1 MGAFCVCRR
10 GQQRLFCTTHHHR
23 LASSSFL
30 ATAVGPSIDLM
41 RLSATDGRVVRCG
54 DARGRC
60 SRSSFLNVF
69 EHNVVI
75 CFRLEYRSGWCV
87 SENTHTHTHNS
98 VHLARPTRS
107 YPTVYFRPPTAS
119 TPFVSILKTQCSKV
133 AKERSFSISGATST
147 LSIRLQQQF
156 TETSVVER
164 QLKSHF

>member
-1 MGAFCVCRR
+1 MSCIVRNYLNRRCRYKVSAHCSSVITRGVATAAARIGYGSAVWQWLMGAFCVCRR

-87 SENTHTHTHNS
+87 SENTHTHTHT
-98 VHLARPTRS
+98 HTQ
-107 YPTVYFRPPTAS
+107 
-119 TPFVSILKTQCSKV
+119 QCS
-133 AKERSFSISGATST
+133 FG
-147 LSIRLQQQF
+147 
-156 TETSVVER
+156 
-164 QLKSHF
+164 